1 MFGSTI
7 TASAA
12 SVKLYNDTFEISF
25 AGDITFNK
33 DFQPIIDYSNVDN
46 NFWNTYYG
54 FYIRIATDND
64 SGSWERCDEGNPFQ
78 ASDFARINAGEY
90 RIYTYAQTLTGSS
103 PDSSINGDYIGTV
116 TIAKAYYAAINVP
129 IVYSGLTYDGNA
141 HDLLACRGSV
151 RLNYEGQVDG
161 DYMEFALPPVGKTI
175 VTKKITGGNNQE
187 IAFDSIEKGFVYSPT
202 DLEGLNFTGCNEI
215 KLYGTDI
222 KFTNVNDSDKN
233 FINFYKKDS
242 TFGIWHSGDDYYL
255 ASGYDALVVTG
266 KNTANKTITVKPV
279 KLDDCV
285 TADKLIW
292 IDEIPKQ
299 ALTLYT
305 TGQRALIM

>member
-1 MFGSTI
+1 
-7 TASAA
+7 
-12 SVKLYNDTFEISF
+12 
-25 AGDITFNK
+25 
-33 DFQPIIDYSNVDN
+33 
-46 NFWNTYYG
+46 
-54 FYIRIATDND
+54 
-64 SGSWERCDEGNPFQ
+64 
-78 ASDFARINAGEY
+78 
-90 RIYTYAQTLTGSS
+90 
-103 PDSSINGDYIGTV
+103 
-116 TIAKAYYAAINVP
+116 
-129 IVYSGLTYDGNA
+129 
-141 HDLLACRGSV
+141 
-151 RLNYEGQVDG
+151 
-161 DYMEFALPPVGKTI
+161 MEFALPPVGKTI